1 MGESKGDVMCFV
13 CALSDDEN
21 GCVWK
26 EVKLEI
32 PKLTSAKAIKKRQ
45 ESEGEFFGMNRKHDN
60 ILSCRLSY
68 INESHHI
75 VGKNQ
80 SPHGKKTY
88 KQAARSSTCM
98 SMAESNRVFTFIKAS
113 FGGETH

>member
-32 PKLTSAKAIKKRQ
+32 PKLTTAKAIKKRQ

-80 SPHGKKTY
+80 PTEKKTY